1 MYGYEWTEEYGI
13 FRLTIN
19 EKVPK
24 EIRPVFHEELDF
36 FGLDAYW
43 DYPKDT
49 EAPLLWAEGIRR
61 YVMNGVC
68 VAEAQGGGFY
78 TKPYIHRLTEERLQL
93 KPIDIERLYEVN
105 KALMISL
112 EQKAIAFIQEQHE
125 HYAAKGFAFVC
136 AFSGG
141 KDSLVLLDLCAK
153 ALAPEDFYVVFSNTG
168 MELSDTLKAVEKAK
182 ERWPQLHFREA
193 KCHMSASE
201 SWTEFGPPASRLR
214 WCCSVHKSVPTI
226 LLIKD
231 LFGEQTKTVVYDG
244 VRAEESLRRSK
255 YTEVSEGVKNIMQVN
270 CHAILK
276 WTSAEIFVYLFK
288 YDIVLNNAYRYG
300 IYRIGCMVCPMSAK
314 WQDALIAHLY
324 PNEIKNYLDVL
335 EDITLHSKG
344 KLDRKYIEEGGWQAR
359 VGGAILNHGS
369 NRVTVKVEDDRLI
382 ISISNTKQ
390 DWRAVVPIIGNIVDV
405 REGLMLLHTKHGII
419 RIGYNPDNPNSEIFV
434 YPLSS
439 LDRYDLSALKNVFNK
454 SAYCIG
460 CNACIPQCPVNAF
473 QIIDG
478 KIHIRSS
485 ICMHCYECCFYTEK
499 GCMVAKS
506 LYVRGDNMKNPDK
519 YRNFGLRQ
527 TFYEHFIDNGVK
539 CFQMEVLGKD
549 QYTALKHWLA
559 DANML
564 ISEEKGKKEIIKLE
578 LTSLG
583 EKVVPMG
590 AYNPLAWAILWAN
603 LAYDSIVVHEFCTKV
618 EAGSNYS
625 KDDIMDILDPDL
637 NDKPKE
643 QAANSLLSTF
653 RDSPIGSA
661 LMQGVQFDKEY
672 YRAGWETP
680 HAVAL
685 LYALYLYAEHT
696 GRRAFTFSELV
707 GARNNPDATGM
718 SPSDIY
724 GIDVKA
730 FREQVQGLAISFP
743 KYIRVS
749 FISNLDN
756 IILED
761 FRSLDVLDLAEE

>member
-1 MYGYEWTEEYGI
+1 
-13 FRLTIN
+13 
-19 EKVPK
+19 
-24 EIRPVFHEELDF
+24 
-36 FGLDAYW
+36 
-43 DYPKDT
+43 
-49 EAPLLWAEGIRR
+49 
-61 YVMNGVC
+61 
-68 VAEAQGGGFY
+68 
-78 TKPYIHRLTEERLQL
+78 
-93 KPIDIERLYEVN
+93 
-105 KALMISL
+105 
-112 EQKAIAFIQEQHE
+112 
-125 HYAAKGFAFVC
+125 
-136 AFSGG
+136 
-141 KDSLVLLDLCAK
+141 
-153 ALAPEDFYVVFSNTG
+153 
-168 MELSDTLKAVEKAK
+168 
-182 ERWPQLHFREA
+182 
-193 KCHMSASE
+193 
-201 SWTEFGPPASRLR
+201 
-214 WCCSVHKSVPTI
+214 
-226 LLIKD
+226 
-231 LFGEQTKTVVYDG
+231 
-244 VRAEESLRRSK
+244 
-255 YTEVSEGVKNIMQVN
+255 
-270 CHAILK
+270 
-276 WTSAEIFVYLFK
+276 
-288 YDIVLNNAYRYG
+288 
-300 IYRIGCMVCPMSAK
+300 
-314 WQDALIAHLY
+314 
-324 PNEIKNYLDVL
+324 
-335 EDITLHSKG
+335 
-344 KLDRKYIEEGGWQAR
+344 
-359 VGGAILNHGS
+359 
-369 NRVTVKVEDDRLI
+369 
-382 ISISNTKQ
+382 
-390 DWRAVVPIIGNIVDV
+390 
-405 REGLMLLHTKHGII
+405 
-419 RIGYNPDNPNSEIFV
+419 
-434 YPLSS
+434 
-439 LDRYDLSALKNVFNK
+439 
-454 SAYCIG
+454 
-460 CNACIPQCPVNAF
+460 
-473 QIIDG
+473 
-478 KIHIRSS
+478 
-485 ICMHCYECCFYTEK
+485 
-499 GCMVAKS
+499 
-506 LYVRGDNMKNPDK
+506 MKNPDK

-618 EAGSNYS
+618 EVGSNYS
-625 KDDIMDILDPDL
+625 KDDIIGILDPDL

-672 YRAGWETP
+672 LRAGWETP
-680 HAVAL
+680 HAVAR